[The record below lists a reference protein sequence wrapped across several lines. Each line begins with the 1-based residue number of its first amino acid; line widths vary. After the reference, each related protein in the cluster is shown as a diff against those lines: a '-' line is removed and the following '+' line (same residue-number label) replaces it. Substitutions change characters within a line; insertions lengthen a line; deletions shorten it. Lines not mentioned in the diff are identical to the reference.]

1 MQQEEEK
8 GGVKIT
14 FLSITLVSKFRAVK
28 AEGRKRK
35 FFLPLV
41 GRYFA
46 RYQSCLLSSF
56 LTSFS
61 YVDRSL
67 ILSLF
72 ASEASLPWFFRA
84 EFFGLEEGMD
94 GSIPYGSDLKF
105 WRRSS
110 RDGMDPVP
118 WR

>member
-1 MQQEEEK
+1 MQKEEEK
-8 GGVKIT
+8 GCVKIT
-14 FLSITLVSKFRAVK
+14 FLSNHIGIQIPRG
-28 AEGRKRK
+28 EGKKRK
-35 FFLPLV
+35 FFLPWV

-56 LTSFS
+56 PSFS
-61 YVDRSL
+61 YMDGSFNSFSL
-67 ILSLF
+67 
-72 ASEASLPWFFRA
+72 ASENSLSEFFGA

-110 RDGMDPVP
+110 RDGIDPDP